1 MVEKMDLLLVGGHVL
16 DPYTGRDGRYD
27 IGIKGGRVAGLY
39 PGGGIL
45 PAAAEVIDVDGDYL
59 SPGWID
65 LHVHVADGAVI
76 GIDAD
81 TVGVRQGVTTIVDA
95 GSTGSRTFPGFV
107 EHVISKAKTRV
118 LAWLNVSRAGLF
130 DGLSE
135 LADLSEIDEEETLR
149 LIAENASIRGIKV
162 RMSSSVVKGTDI
174 EGLRRAKTIAAK
186 AEVPVFVHI
195 GNQPPKLTDVLDLLG
210 AGDVVTHI
218 FHGKPGGCLNERE
231 EILPQLQAAL
241 RRGVYI
247 DLGHGTESC
256 SFHRMRQA
264 HARGLM
270 VDTISTDLYSR
281 NYEAPVRSLS
291 DTMEKCMALG
301 MTLHEVIA
309 AVTARPAAILRM
321 PQIGSLRAG
330 SVADLTRF
338 AVCDEVREY
347 VDAEDCRICGHQTL
361 AVKGV
366 VREGSVTLL

>member
-1 MVEKMDLLLVGGHVL
+1 MEKLDLLLVGGHVI
-16 DPYTGRDGRYD
+16 DSHMGRDGRYD
-27 IGIKGGRVAGLY
+27 VGIKDGRIAGLY
-39 PGGGIL
+39 PSGGIL
-45 PAAAEVIDVDGDYL
+45 PAAEETMDVSGSYL

-81 TVGVRQGVTTIVDA
+81 TVGVQQGVTCIVDA
-95 GSTGSRTFPGFV
+95 GSTGSRTFPAF
-107 EHVISKAKTRV
+107 EENIINKAKTRV
-118 LAWLNVSRAGLF
+118 LAWLNISRAGLF

-135 LADLSEIDEEETLR
+135 LADLSAIDEAETLR
-149 LIAENASIRGIKV
+149 LITENKAIRGIKV
-162 RMSSSVVKGTDI
+162 RMSGSVVNGTDV
-174 EGLRRAKTIAAK
+174 EGLRRAKVVAAK
-186 AEVPVFVHI
+186 AGVPIFVHI

-210 AGDVVTHI
+210 SGDVVTHI

-264 HARGLM
+264 RARGLM

-281 NYEAPVRSLS
+281 NYETPVRSLS
-291 DTMEKCMALG
+291 HTMEKCMALG
-301 MTLHEVIA
+301 MTLHEVLA

-321 PQIGSLRAG
+321 PQIGSLRVGAA
-330 SVADLTRF
+330 ADLTCFSAR
-338 AVCDEVREY
+338 EEMREY
-347 VDAEDCRICGHQTL
+347 VDAEGCRICGHRTL
-361 AVKGV
+361 AVKAV